1 MNQNNKPS
9 DNEIFSSE
17 IKIALDNLLNFRSN
31 DSCIF
36 VKPSELKTL
45 SYFDLAKTLG
55 KKVIHAISNSAEMEV
70 DLNSQ
75 IYDPIVDK
83 ISKAQTYKDM
93 IAAFAETDIFEITER
108 EKEKL
113 VINFEII
120 KEDLIARVKK
130 QIKEWI
136 FAWKDLA
143 QDHEKNYHTNS
154 AHTLYLG
161 FFFFSYQDIKNKAFA
176 PLFFKQANID
186 YSRGKIILKVSG
198 NVIVNEKLLLF
209 MENKGISLNLDNIVD
224 SKIND
229 LIQTMKVEWKGAFNF
244 PDNFESKIADFDS
257 LELPNEE
264 FEIRPGY
271 VVGLFQPQGAYP
283 RRRMKEIIAND
294 ELDSM
299 FNISFDKT
307 IYKKSVSEKIKDPN
321 TKLVKIQNTN
331 LSQDAAIISSLIH
344 DTIIWGPPGT
354 GKSQVISNIVA
365 NNLINGKT
373 TLISSEKKVALEVIL
388 NRLGSLGGFC
398 LNFYDYGTSKAQK
411 QKFYAPIINIL
422 NKIGNFDNYWENLSE
437 QKLNVFTQTE
447 IEFIEL
453 ASEFVSKSNSIKAL
467 EAIYYYAENNPTYKV
482 SDIEFILGISENY
495 KIPEKIDELFVKKFL
510 KENKISLLS
519 LKRKK
524 AIEVANSIKNTLSSF
539 EGNLALLFD
548 KLFELKLLQSSDI
561 NILIEFQKL
570 ALTYEKLLKEKAKFK
585 PVSSEDEVANVILTR
600 LKNLI
605 SQYDSSKMNLYKKF
619 IANANAMNLP
629 PDKFVRVFKEIIK
642 DVFPVMITKID
653 ENLSQYNKNDFDYVL
668 IDEASQIQAER
679 GIPALYLGKIKIL
692 SGDDMQMQPYT
703 PFVARKIN
711 ETVLGSIRSLLH
723 YAISLGIYKV
733 FLNKNYRSK
742 WANLINFS
750 SKNFY
755 SSNLDA
761 IDENSSKHS
770 PSIEVY
776 NVDGVWDNSKNFKE
790 AVFSIKKIIESLPKY
805 KKIIFISLNQ
815 KQSDYVLSIIYEK
828 NIEVLIKALNSGQLL
843 IRNIEN
849 AQGDEG
855 DLIIFSVS
863 YDRNTMISSTR
874 LGQKNGRFA
883 LNVSISRAK
892 EKMIVYK
899 SIYAS
904 EVTANENEDL
914 KLFREWLNYLDLAE
928 DQKLVYVKSKTH
940 SYSQQKTSEISKF
953 NNSFF
958 IDHVYSYLKEV
969 TSKHQEYKIYKDYQ
983 IGSITLDLAIVKNNS
998 IYKAIKF
1005 DSFDYEKNIK
1015 RYGDI
1020 YDEVK
1025 YLQSKKYDVVILDP
1039 ISWLEKNREIP
1050 SWFKESTMSY
1060 E

>member
-120 KEDLIARVKK
+120 KEDLITRVKK

-244 PDNFESKIADFDS
+244 PDNFASKIADFDS

-299 FNISFDKT
+299 FDISFDKT

-331 LSQDAAIISSLIH
+331 LSQDAAIISSLTH

-411 QKFYAPIINIL
+411 QKFYAPIINVL

-585 PVSSEDEVANVILTR
+585 SVSSEDEVANVILTR

-629 PDKFVRVFKEIIK
+629 PDKFVRIFKEIIK

-828 NIEVLIKALNSGQLL
+828 NIEVLIKALNSRQLL

-904 EVTANENEDL
+904 EVTVNENEDL

>member
-244 PDNFESKIADFDS
+244 PDNFASKIEDFDS

-299 FNISFDKT
+299 FDISFDKT

-321 TKLVKIQNTN
+321 IKLVKIQNTN
-331 LSQDAAIISSLIH
+331 LSQDAAIISSLTH

-411 QKFYAPIINIL
+411 QKFYAPIINVL

-467 EAIYYYAENNPTYKV
+467 EAIYYYAENNPTYKI

-585 PVSSEDEVANVILTR
+585 QVSSEDEVANVILTR

-843 IRNIEN
+843 VRNIEN

-904 EVTANENEDL
+904 EVTVNENEDL

>member
-244 PDNFESKIADFDS
+244 PDNFASKIEDFDS

-299 FNISFDKT
+299 FDISFDKT

-321 TKLVKIQNTN
+321 IKLVKIQNTN
-331 LSQDAAIISSLIH
+331 LSQDAAIISSLTH

-354 GKSQVISNIVA
+354 GKA
-365 NNLINGKT
+365 
-373 TLISSEKKVALEVIL
+373 
-388 NRLGSLGGFC
+388 RL
-398 LNFYDYGTSKAQK
+398 
-411 QKFYAPIINIL
+411 
-422 NKIGNFDNYWENLSE
+422 
-437 QKLNVFTQTE
+437 
-447 IEFIEL
+447 
-453 ASEFVSKSNSIKAL
+453 
-467 EAIYYYAENNPTYKV
+467 
-482 SDIEFILGISENY
+482 
-495 KIPEKIDELFVKKFL
+495 
-510 KENKISLLS
+510 
-519 LKRKK
+519 
-524 AIEVANSIKNTLSSF
+524 
-539 EGNLALLFD
+539 
-548 KLFELKLLQSSDI
+548 
-561 NILIEFQKL
+561 FQ
-570 ALTYEKLLKEKAKFK
+570 
-585 PVSSEDEVANVILTR
+585 I
-600 LKNLI
+600 
-605 SQYDSSKMNLYKKF
+605 
-619 IANANAMNLP
+619 
-629 PDKFVRVFKEIIK
+629 
-642 DVFPVMITKID
+642 
-653 ENLSQYNKNDFDYVL
+653 
-668 IDEASQIQAER
+668 
-679 GIPALYLGKIKIL
+679 
-692 SGDDMQMQPYT
+692 
-703 PFVARKIN
+703 
-711 ETVLGSIRSLLH
+711 
-723 YAISLGIYKV
+723 
-733 FLNKNYRSK
+733 
-742 WANLINFS
+742 
-750 SKNFY
+750 
-755 SSNLDA
+755 
-761 IDENSSKHS
+761 
-770 PSIEVY
+770 
-776 NVDGVWDNSKNFKE
+776 
-790 AVFSIKKIIESLPKY
+790 
-805 KKIIFISLNQ
+805 
-815 KQSDYVLSIIYEK
+815 
-828 NIEVLIKALNSGQLL
+828 
-843 IRNIEN
+843 
-849 AQGDEG
+849 
-855 DLIIFSVS
+855 
-863 YDRNTMISSTR
+863 
-874 LGQKNGRFA
+874 
-883 LNVSISRAK
+883 
-892 EKMIVYK
+892 
-899 SIYAS
+899 
-904 EVTANENEDL
+904 
-914 KLFREWLNYLDLAE
+914 
-928 DQKLVYVKSKTH
+928 
-940 SYSQQKTSEISKF
+940 
-953 NNSFF
+953 
-958 IDHVYSYLKEV
+958 
-969 TSKHQEYKIYKDYQ
+969 
-983 IGSITLDLAIVKNNS
+983 
-998 IYKAIKF
+998 
-1005 DSFDYEKNIK
+1005 
-1015 RYGDI
+1015 
-1020 YDEVK
+1020 
-1025 YLQSKKYDVVILDP
+1025 
-1039 ISWLEKNREIP
+1039 
-1050 SWFKESTMSY
+1050 
-1060 E
+1060 